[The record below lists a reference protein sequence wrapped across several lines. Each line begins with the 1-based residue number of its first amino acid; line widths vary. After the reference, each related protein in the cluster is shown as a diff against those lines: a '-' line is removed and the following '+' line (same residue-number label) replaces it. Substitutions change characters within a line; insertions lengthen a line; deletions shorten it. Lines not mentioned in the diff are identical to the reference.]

1 MHLHGRRMERV
12 CRPCGEPPPPAGPR
26 ARGKLLSGFR
36 VAGRQHAQ
44 QRHSYR
50 RARDATARNC
60 TAALRMPES
69 ADHRTTP
76 LKASYRRAIAIAG
89 VIAIPAATVSCCA
102 AARCVPAW
110 AIGFGRI

>member
-1 MHLHGRRMERV
+1 MEGGWRGCADRV
-12 CRPCGEPPPPAGPR
+12 ENHRHPR
-26 ARGKLLSGFR
+26 ACGKLLSGFR

-50 RARDATARNC
+50 RARDATEHNC

-76 LKASYRRAIAIAG
+76 LKASYRLAIAIAG

-110 AIGFGRI
+110 AIWFGRI